1 MHPITQRLP
10 IHPPN
15 ARRGL
20 TAHAVPDR
28 GQREQATRLVG
39 ITTCR
44 SSLPKLLGT
53 HPLFERNRHH
63 APRPR
68 ISRITGDGITAED
81 PGESSPPDSKRR
93 SLRVSLFAGWYKPSA
108 LDGEG
113 AKDFGRRERA
123 KDIRQ
128 SLIAMAALVK
138 IDQHALVTRASIAKA
153 RGSNPD
159 RPANGARATSARRM
173 GSRSSLQACKE
184 FRLRARC

>member
-39 ITTCR
+39 ITTCC

-68 ISRITGDGITAED
+68 ISRITADGITAED

-93 SLRVSLFAGWYKPSA
+93 SLRVSLFAGWYQLFTGTGPPRIGGPYS
-108 LDGEG
+108 
-113 AKDFGRRERA
+113 
-123 KDIRQ
+123 
-128 SLIAMAALVK
+128 S
-138 IDQHALVTRASIAKA
+138 
-153 RGSNPD
+153 
-159 RPANGARATSARRM
+159 
-173 GSRSSLQACKE
+173 SRSSRWPPAAPY
-184 FRLRARC
+184 RST

>member
-28 GQREQATRLVG
+28 GQREQATRLVS
-39 ITTCR
+39 ITTCCG
-44 SSLPKLLGT
+44 SLPKLLGT

-68 ISRITGDGITAED
+68 ISRITRDGITAED

-93 SLRVSLFAGWYKPSA
+93 SLRVSLFAGWYYLSVSRVSA
-108 LDGEG
+108 HYSD
-113 AKDFGRRERA
+113 
-123 KDIRQ
+123 
-128 SLIAMAALVK
+128 
-138 IDQHALVTRASIAKA
+138 
-153 RGSNPD
+153 
-159 RPANGARATSARRM
+159 NGCCFLA
-173 GSRSSLQACKE
+173 GPC
-184 FRLRARC
+184 